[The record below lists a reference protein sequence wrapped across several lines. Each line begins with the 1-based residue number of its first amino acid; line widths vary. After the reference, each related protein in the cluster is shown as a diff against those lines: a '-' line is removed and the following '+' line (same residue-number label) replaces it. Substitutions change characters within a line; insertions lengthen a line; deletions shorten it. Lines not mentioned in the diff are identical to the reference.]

1 MLGAGRTIAGVSVLK
16 GVSESGS
23 RRMLGLYLRLGFGRW
38 GVLAEHDMTTHD
50 RDTLSGARLPQSTTY
65 AQVFVAMREWLVA
78 SAIAERAR
86 VTAPFDEKL
95 TAGAFE
101 LSARLAS
108 QATVG
113 VGARV
118 QRDGRTGRT
127 SPSLVVQAAF
137 KTTP

>member
-1 MLGAGRTIAGVSVLK
+1 V
-16 GVSESGS
+16 
-23 RRMLGLYLRLGFGRW
+23 LGLYVRLGFGRW
-38 GVLAEHDMTTHD
+38 GLLGEHDMTTHD
-50 RDTLSGARLPQSTTY
+50 RDTPRGARLPQSTTY

-86 VTAPFDEKL
+86 VTAPFEEEL

-108 QATVG
+108 QATLG

-118 QRDGRTGRT
+118 QRDGRTGLT